1 MKLFYPPKHQ
11 PTPSLT
17 AANKNNI
24 CNQQVPCLQQ
34 VGVGSAYLPIQQ
46 VGVGSTRLAYPR
58 FQATLS
64 SKILLA
70 FLHFLGPH
78 LHRNRTPL
86 IFSSKNGSTPLPW
99 RIVCFQFSFL
109 EGGWFEQAFLNPF
122 YFIVWVV
129 PIFCFCSE
137 SVPHVYVHRA
147 SDLRG
152 LLQPTA
158 SPRVE
163 AVQDSIQGHRIYS
176 CVHS

>member
-34 VGVGSAYLPIQQ
+34 VGVGSAYLSIQQ

-86 IFSSKNGSTPLPW
+86 IFSSKNGSTPLPLAGE
-99 RIVCFQFSFL
+99 ILQQNNEDHFH
-109 EGGWFEQAFLNPF
+109 
-122 YFIVWVV
+122 
-129 PIFCFCSE
+129 FCSKAHPQTPNFNVGVVFIFFVLVFGGVLFNIE
-137 SVPHVYVHRA
+137 IGGVGVFLA
-147 SDLRG
+147 SADL
-152 LLQPTA
+152 
-158 SPRVE
+158 
-163 AVQDSIQGHRIYS
+163 
-176 CVHS
+176 